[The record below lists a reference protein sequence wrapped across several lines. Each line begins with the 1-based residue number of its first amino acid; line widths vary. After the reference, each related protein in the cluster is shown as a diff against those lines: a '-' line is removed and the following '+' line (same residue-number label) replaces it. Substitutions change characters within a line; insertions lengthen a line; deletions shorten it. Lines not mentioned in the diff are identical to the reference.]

1 MTEPSSLWQLSAR
14 GRGLTDSAIR
24 ALTKRIGATSGVVS
38 FAGGLP
44 SPATF
49 PETEFARAFDHVI
62 RHSAKTALQY
72 GPTDGFPPLRAW
84 IADALSTADRRIVP
98 EQILITSGSQ
108 QGLDLIGKVM
118 LDPGDGVAVETP
130 TYLGALQAL
139 GMYFPRYLSLPSD
152 DQGLIP
158 EEVESALR
166 HAAPEGVCKMIYSIP
181 TFQNPTGRTLP
192 LARRVALVEASQRS
206 CVPLIE
212 DDPYAALA
220 YDGRQHT
227 TLLSL
232 GGDHVVYL
240 GSFSKIL
247 SPGIRLGYMAAPL
260 PLVRKL
266 EMAKQASDLH
276 TSTLM
281 QHVVFEIIKDG
292 FLGPHLKNCQALY
305 RANAQ
310 SMHDALH
317 LHLRDC
323 ARWSAPT
330 GGMFI
335 WLELLA
341 QLDASALLDAAL
353 AAGVAYVPGGPF
365 FATSPKVNTMRLCFS
380 TGTPETIAHG
390 IGILG
395 RVIREAAT

>member
-1 MTEPSSLWQLSAR
+1 
-14 GRGLTDSAIR
+14 
-24 ALTKRIGATSGVVS
+24 
-38 FAGGLP
+38 
-44 SPATF
+44 
-49 PETEFARAFDHVI
+49 
-62 RHSAKTALQY
+62 
-72 GPTDGFPPLRAW
+72 
-84 IADALSTADRRIVP
+84 
-98 EQILITSGSQ
+98 
-108 QGLDLIGKVM
+108 M

-130 TYLGALQAL
+130 TYVGALQAL

-310 SMHDALH
+310 SMHDALQ